1 MINRAKLLRYV
12 KHAPR
17 SAASALW
24 QTSLYAILSTH
35 SPSSSSSS
43 AIVAPVRSLSPLCTQ
58 TACSVDF
65 RCRAEILAE
74 SLQNGEFRAP
84 NRSESTPEGGG
95 RASVVEFGR
104 KRPPAGIDGGICSL
118 TEFASLSRAEQKM
131 SDDSGRCVCVRER
144 VGENESGLLSLS
156 FSGHRRRSRRGR
168 QTLQFFGRARA
179 RRVSVCVCLSS
190 SRSRQRVSLNKEKK
204 KTRFLIAAVGLQVIL
219 QRKLQESA
227 KV

>member
-131 SDDSGRCVCVRER
+131 SDDSGRCVCVR